1 MIAQDDDSWK
11 LVRFP
16 LGRGDEARIRV
27 RRGRAAETLGPL
39 DGAAVFFD
47 ADGVLHASPALPP
60 AWRGLGLAAAFLA
73 GKRRSP
79 FFSRATFRTSAGP
92 REVRR
97 RGRMVHVEHPA
108 PLVWRA
114 DGRRGT
120 ARDALRRLGLE
131 PRASSDACFMDL
143 DGVVLTAALP
153 VAGDLRSWQ
162 PSAPVAEVLDDVGC
176 CCLLLFHAAG
186 GRILARS
193 WLDDGREL
201 PSPLAAGAAACLAL
215 ADADRSACLVQFAD
229 RPALPVRLRRDE
241 RRIHRLS
248 VGLRSS

>member
-1 MIAQDDDSWK
+1 MIAQDDDSLK

-27 RRGRAAETLGPL
+27 RWGRAAEALEPL
-39 DGAAVFFD
+39 DGAAVAFD

-73 GKRRSP
+73 GKRWPP
-79 FFSRATFRTSAGP
+79 FFSRATFQTAAGP

-114 DGRRGT
+114 DGQRGT
-120 ARDALRRLGLE
+120 AREALRRLGLE
-131 PRASSDACFMDL
+131 PHASTDTCFLDL
-143 DGVVLTAALP
+143 DGVVLAAALP
-153 VAGDLRSWQ
+153 AAGDLHSWQ
-162 PSAPVAEVLDDVGC
+162 PSASVAEVLDDVGC
-176 CCLLLFHAAG
+176 CCLLLLHAAG

-193 WLDDGREL
+193 WLGDGREL

-215 ADADRSACLVQFAD
+215 ADAGRSVCAVRFAD
-229 RPALPVRLRRDE
+229 RLAVPVRLLRDG

-248 VGLRSS
+248 VGLRSN